1 MRWLAWGAACLV
13 LVVAVSAGVL
23 VANRDRP
30 GRAVVSAA
38 GDRPGTVDVTS
49 TVTIPLPVQTSTPPS
64 TVVTTTTRP
73 KAPVDVLNA
82 IGSTTTTRRQATTTT
97 TSPPAPTTT
106 VQAPTTTT
114 TAPAPFRATLV
125 NEHTLGVVVNVNG
138 RNIPLAPAQ
147 SLDVELPISQRGDL
161 VQVRLAEDDKCGV
174 SDSGVIFRPGGTYRV
189 GIVASDTMCKDSANR
204 IPLLRIGPK

>member
-1 MRWLAWGAACLV
+1 MRWLAWGLACLV
-13 LVVAVSAGVL
+13 LVVVVAGGV
-23 VANRDRP
+23 VIANRDRP

-38 GDRPGTVDVTS
+38 GDRSGTVDVTS

-64 TVVTTTTRP
+64 TVATTTTRP

-106 VQAPTTTT
+106 VPAPTTTT

-125 NEHTLGVVVNVNG
+125 NQHPQAVVLIVNG
-138 RNIPLAPAQ
+138 QRFSLAVGQTVP
-147 SLDVELPISQRGDL
+147 DVELAWKRGDL
-161 VQVRLAEDDKCGV
+161 VQVWLAEDVKCGV
-174 SDSGVIFRPGGTYRV
+174 SDSGEIFKPGTPYRV
-189 GIVASDTMCKDSANR
+189 TVVESGTMCKDSSAK
-204 IPLLRIGPK
+204 IPVLTIGPK